1 MNDVKNNDPGP
12 TKFGSH
18 SCVSYHCVNFRPRRK
33 SWNMNLDYYSLRFK
47 KLESRRILSTKLG
60 HFQGILHLALGI
72 PASLHLQGF
81 ASFLNN
87 EHPDSSFAVFLRVS
101 GLLDGMAPVGLSKLW
116 DGNCMI
122 SKRCLEA
129 IKNHENNESKN
140 RSLCLKGLL

>member
-1 MNDVKNNDPGP
+1 
-12 TKFGSH
+12 
-18 SCVSYHCVNFRPRRK
+18 
-33 SWNMNLDYYSLRFK
+33 MNLDYYSLRFQ
-47 KLESRRILSTKLG
+47 KLQQSRRILSTKLG
-60 HFQGILHLALGI
+60 RFQGILHLALGI

-116 DGNCMI
+116 DGNCVI
-122 SKRCLEA
+122 SKRFLEA

-140 RSLCLKGLL
+140 RSLCLKGLLWILPPAHCGHLPPKYGIDHICLECTSNHHPSS